1 MHVTPVRRFVLTFVT
16 LFACIVLVS
25 LLVIQA
31 RYVEA
36 TLGMVPITTVPQ
48 ADIKTP
54 PMHADGS
61 IDAAYCSEAVTT
73 SGFENLSGRT
83 STTISLDDTWFSHD
97 SYRYQHHLATTCA
110 VLAAVCNSESQ
121 YYSKVEGSQ
130 PYAEQTLGALGFDNI
145 HTESYAFRSSLL
157 DEMGAFLT
165 GSYDIAAYTLASK
178 TIPGTGTAPPT
189 TLVFVG
195 IRGSYGVEWLSNF
208 NLGSGSDANPDHQGF
223 RTAENEV
230 QQALTTYLHAVG
242 ANPKHTRILI
252 TGHSRG
258 GAIAN
263 LLAANLDDLSGT
275 GDQLAP
281 ASGIYTYTFA
291 TPGTTR
297 ATGQHDARYGNV
309 FNIVNDADIVPQ
321 MFSLWGYGR
330 YGTTVTLPSV
340 SGNDFDG
347 PYENMCTAF
356 EQNTGIV
363 PSANENALASLDTF
377 KERALRE
384 MPTSATYSD
393 PMNFVAAARALFGID
408 FVTALTSHYPDTYI
422 AWMQSVPKGLLSFG
436 VPLHLSS

>member
-1 MHVTPVRRFVLTFVT
+1 MHVTPVRRFALSFAT
-16 LFACIVLVS
+16 LFACIVVVS

-36 TLGMVPITTVPQ
+36 SLGMVPIAAVPQ
-48 ADIKTP
+48 TDIKTP
-54 PMHADGS
+54 RMHADGS

-83 STTISLDDTWFSHD
+83 STTVSLDDAWFAQD
-97 SYRYQHHLATTCA
+97 SYRYQHRLATTCA

-130 PYAEQTLGALGFDNI
+130 PYAEQTLGALGFNDI
-145 HTESYAFRSSLL
+145 RTESYAFRSSLL
-157 DEMGAFLT
+157 DEAGAFLT

-178 TIPGTGTAPPT
+178 TIPGPGTAGPT

-208 NLGSGSDANPDHQGF
+208 NLGNGSGANPDHQGF

-230 QQALTTYLHAVG
+230 QQALATYLRAIG
-242 ANPKHTRILI
+242 ANPQHTRILI

-263 LLAANLDDLSGT
+263 LLAANLDNLSGT
-275 GDQLAP
+275 GEQLAP
-281 ASGIYTYTFA
+281 ASGVYAYTFA

-297 ATGQHDARYGNV
+297 ATSQHAARYANI
-309 FNIVNDADIVPQ
+309 FNIVNEADIVPQ

-330 YGTTVTLPSV
+330 YGTAVTLPSV
-340 SGNDFDG
+340 SSNDFNG

-356 EQNTGIV
+356 QQNTGIV
-363 PSANENALASLDTF
+363 PSTNESSLASLDTF
-377 KERALRE
+377 EERALRE
-384 MPTSATYSD
+384 IPTSSASSD
-393 PMNFVAAARALFGID
+393 PMNFFAAAKALFGID
-408 FVTALTSHYPDTYI
+408 FATALTSHYPDTYI
-422 AWMQSVPKGLLSFG
+422 AWMQSAPKGILSFDT
-436 VPLHLSS
+436 PRYRSS